1 MHMYIVHV
9 QYMYYV
15 HVCIHIA
22 AFLIAG
28 EIRVALQSS
37 QHQQTAPQAHR
48 QPHPLHIVHKMPHQV
63 GAGMATSV
71 PTSQQQTVGGD
82 ISRNQRHRK
91 LPPGQGKSQGEHT
104 LNYELRLHSP
114 YTHVIIRLTLLH
126 CMYP

>member
-1 MHMYIVHV
+1 MVSLPGLGLPFIYVVCYAHVHCTCACICIMYIT
-9 QYMYYV
+9 
-15 HVCIHIA
+15 

-28 EIRVALQSS
+28 EVCVALQSS

-48 QPHPLHIVHKMPHQV
+48 QPHPLHIVHKMSHQV

-82 ISRNQRHRK
+82 ISRNQRHQK

-104 LNYELRLHSP
+104 LEHD
-114 YTHVIIRLTLLH
+114 VIKII
-126 CMYP
+126 MS